1 MKELRKS
8 LRFFRNKFYLEKRI
22 KSWRL

>member
-8 LRFFRNKFYLEKRI
+8 DFHI
-22 KSWRL
+22 MI